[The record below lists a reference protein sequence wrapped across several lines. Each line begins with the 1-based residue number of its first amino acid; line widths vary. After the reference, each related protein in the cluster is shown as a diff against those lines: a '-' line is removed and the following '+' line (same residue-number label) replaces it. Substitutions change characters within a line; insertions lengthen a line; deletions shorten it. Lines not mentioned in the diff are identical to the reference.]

1 MDIVGS
7 LLDNAVEAC
16 SGPWRS
22 RFDSLIEDRGDSD
35 DYLE

>member
-1 MDIVGS
+1 MDIGGS
-7 LLDNAVEAC
+7 LLDIAVEDC
-16 SGPWRS
+16 SEPWRS